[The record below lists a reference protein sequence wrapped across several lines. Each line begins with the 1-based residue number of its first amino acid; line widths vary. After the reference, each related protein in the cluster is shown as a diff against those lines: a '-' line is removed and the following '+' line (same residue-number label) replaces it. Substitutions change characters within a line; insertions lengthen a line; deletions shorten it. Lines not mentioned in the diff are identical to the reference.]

1 MSNNYSRWLKESELK
16 EARDVRK
23 VNYQEEIEVS
33 GMPLFLEGKNMIVD
47 TSVTSKLV
55 IGATGSGKTQS
66 TILPMLRL
74 IARASES
81 VIVTDPNG
89 ELYSRTASDYQKRGY
104 NIVTLN
110 FKDSQYGAGWNP
122 LAYPYYLYN
131 SNRKDEAIQLIE
143 NLGHSL
149 LSERSTTDPFWENT
163 AANYFTAL
171 CLGLFK
177 DGKEE
182 EINLNSVS
190 AMISNGEEKIG
201 MSTYAKAYFERF
213 DKNDIAY
220 INASSTIYAPTE
232 TRGSIISVLRQKLSA
247 YLSRESL
254 SQMISKSTFDLNE
267 LRNKTVVY
275 IILPDNNRSI
285 NQLVNAFLEQSYY
298 AISQA
303 NSSVKFSY
311 LLDDFDMLSQI
322 NNLDMMITSGRSKN
336 ICFMLL
342 TRNYQNIYDNYGKEN
357 GCKIINACSDIYY
370 LLTDNR
376 STAEEISA
384 QCGFKSINEPL
395 ISTDELLRISQWE
408 SILLKMRY
416 YPIKIKLTPDYK
428 IDWNEIVEEI
438 PIETRESNEINIFNM
453 KQSVTI
459 EEKSLDNLIK
469 EIDLKIEELEND
481 DSSKTIIEK
490 NVKKVEI
497 EKDRVVI
504 YFE

>member
-1 MSNNYSRWLKESELK
+1 
-16 EARDVRK
+16 
-23 VNYQEEIEVS
+23 
-33 GMPLFLEGKNMIVD
+33 
-47 TSVTSKLV
+47 
-55 IGATGSGKTQS
+55 
-66 TILPMLRL
+66 
-74 IARASES
+74 
-81 VIVTDPNG
+81 
-89 ELYSRTASDYQKRGY
+89 
-104 NIVTLN
+104 
-110 FKDSQYGAGWNP
+110 
-122 LAYPYYLYN
+122 
-131 SNRKDEAIQLIE
+131 
-143 NLGHSL
+143 
-149 LSERSTTDPFWENT
+149 
-163 AANYFTAL
+163 
-171 CLGLFK
+171 
-177 DGKEE
+177 
-182 EINLNSVS
+182 
-190 AMISNGEEKIG
+190 
-201 MSTYAKAYFERF
+201 
-213 DKNDIAY
+213 
-220 INASSTIYAPTE
+220 
-232 TRGSIISVLRQKLSA
+232 
-247 YLSRESL
+247 
-254 SQMISKSTFDLNE
+254 
-267 LRNKTVVY
+267 
-275 IILPDNNRSI
+275 
-285 NQLVNAFLEQSYY
+285 
-298 AISQA
+298 
-303 NSSVKFSY
+303 
-311 LLDDFDMLSQI
+311 
-322 NNLDMMITSGRSKN
+322 
-336 ICFMLL
+336 MLL

-459 EEKSLDNLIK
+459 EEKSLDSLIK